1 MYICMM
7 CIPVVP
13 ALKRLR
19 QENHKIEVTWGPVRE
34 GKKKK
39 MRKRGMR
46 EEREGK
52 KETEERR
59 REK

>member
-1 MYICMM
+1 MM

-39 MRKRGMR
+39 TKKRGMR

>member
-1 MYICMM
+1 MM

-34 GKKKK
+34 G
-39 MRKRGMR
+39 RKRGMR